1 MSKKPIHIQS
11 LNIECPRCGVGIMFP
26 CKHKKYGEVTTPHP
40 ERVKALTNLIAESDK
55 DWVVRKLLR
64 ERNFAR

>member
-1 MSKKPIHIQS
+1 
-11 LNIECPRCGVGIMFP
+11 MFP
-26 CKHKKYGEVTTPHP
+26 CKHKKYGEMAVPHP
-40 ERVKALTNLIAESDK
+40 ERVKALNNLIAESDK

>member
-1 MSKKPIHIQS
+1 VSKKPISIQC
-11 LNIECPRCGVGIMFP
+11 LNIECPRCGSNIMFP
-26 CKHKKYGEVTTPHP
+26 CKHKKYGEMAVPHP
-40 ERVKALTNLIAESDK
+40 ERVKALNNLIAESDK